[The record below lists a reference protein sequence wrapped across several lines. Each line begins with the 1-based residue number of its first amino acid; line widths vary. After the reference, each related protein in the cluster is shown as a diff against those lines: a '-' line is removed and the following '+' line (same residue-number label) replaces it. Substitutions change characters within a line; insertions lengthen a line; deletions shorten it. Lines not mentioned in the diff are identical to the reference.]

1 MCVCYLFASACLVVS
16 SVGFF
21 GNVETQEAFLD
32 AEASSAEL
40 GTWSWIHG
48 CRYHVGFHIGSPLGV
63 HNGASPRDE
72 NVATTQS
79 LDLLFVSADR
89 HIAHPVGVLGPGIG
103 CGGSLEKERRLR
115 IRCRVDV
122 LRHFVACV
130 EKMHFVEQLILTVPA
145 EATNKSSPA
154 PPSFRSQQQQQQRQ
168 QNKKSGKSASSG
180 YASEHV
186 IRPIDYL
193 LLPQNLERGLESKES

>member
-1 MCVCYLFASACLVVS
+1 
-16 SVGFF
+16 
-21 GNVETQEAFLD
+21 
-32 AEASSAEL
+32 
-40 GTWSWIHG
+40 
-48 CRYHVGFHIGSPLGV
+48 
-63 HNGASPRDE
+63 
-72 NVATTQS
+72 
-79 LDLLFVSADR
+79 
-89 HIAHPVGVLGPGIG
+89 
-103 CGGSLEKERRLR
+103 
-115 IRCRVDV
+115 